1 MNTENANFQGEKR
14 TEKKE
19 RQYHPTYQ
27 MTVFLIR
34 LSPELSQSAVSAA
47 SFLMIFFNSVSTS
60 LLCTYSG
67 SVLTSETENT
77 RFAKSETSVVSTS
90 GFGLV

>member
-27 MTVFLIR
+27 MTLFLIR
-34 LSPELSQSAVSAA
+34 LSPELSHLALPAA
-47 SFLMIFFNSVSTS
+47 SSLMIFFNSVSMS

-67 SVLTSETENT
+67 
-77 RFAKSETSVVSTS
+77 
-90 GFGLV
+90 